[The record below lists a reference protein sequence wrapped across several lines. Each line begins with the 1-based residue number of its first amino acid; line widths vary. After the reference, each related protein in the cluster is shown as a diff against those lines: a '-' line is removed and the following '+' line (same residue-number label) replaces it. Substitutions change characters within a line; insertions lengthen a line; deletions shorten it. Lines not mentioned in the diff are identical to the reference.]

1 MRLEGVLP
9 KSRWYRNIFRETL
22 FELGQEGDEA
32 ECPNDDLGNSP
43 LIFYSVRVEACPAP
57 FDTLM
62 RQDKIE

>member
-1 MRLEGVLP
+1 MTI
-9 KSRWYRNIFRETL
+9 WAF
-22 FELGQEGDEA
+22 
-32 ECPNDDLGNSP
+32 SP